1 MCHRG
6 QARSLTWGG
15 KGLAY
20 VVKLIL
26 AMGAHD
32 PRHTLCGPG
41 TWPEGRSRW
50 VREMQAMSLAVQWPQ
65 LPMLRQQHPF
75 PP

>member
-26 AMGAHD
+26 ADG
-32 PRHTLCGPG
+32 LESYGC
-41 TWPEGRSRW
+41 S
-50 VREMQAMSLAVQWPQ
+50 
-65 LPMLRQQHPF
+65 
-75 PP
+75 